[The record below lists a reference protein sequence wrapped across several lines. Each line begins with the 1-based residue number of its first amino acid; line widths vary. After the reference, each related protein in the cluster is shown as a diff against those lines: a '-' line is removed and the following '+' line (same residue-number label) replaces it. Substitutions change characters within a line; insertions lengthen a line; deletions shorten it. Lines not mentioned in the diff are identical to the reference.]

1 MFNKALFTITKYLEG
16 PALQMAYIWVFVKSS
31 LVLSNDR
38 TSAIK
43 IQVSEEQLM
52 AWVESHHIVI
62 GEKK

>member
-1 MFNKALFTITKYLEG
+1 
-16 PALQMAYIWVFVKSS
+16 MAYTWVFVKSS